1 MNAPYC
7 FVLIHSPLVGSYAWS
22 LVAEDLTARGVDV
35 RLPTLVDEDGVALP
49 YWQRHA
55 QSVVQH
61 LAAYP
66 CSTPGILVAHS
77 GAGPL
82 LPAISAALRASLG
95 MRVSAYLFVDA
106 GIPADALSRLDLMV
120 LESSDQA
127 AQFRQFLEAGGRFP
141 DWSDEQLRAIV
152 PDDAV
157 RQRLLADLRPRALP
171 FFSEPISVFT
181 GWPDAPCGY
190 IQLSPFYAGA
200 YEQATRAGWAAA
212 QVDAGHFH
220 MLVNPREVAELML
233 SVVKRL

>member
-7 FVLIHSPLVGSYAWS
+7 FVLIHSPLVGSYTWS

-35 RLPTLVDEDGVALP
+35 RLPLLADDDGVALP

-55 QSVVQH
+55 QSVVRH

-66 CSTPGILVAHS
+66 CSAPAILIAHS

-95 MRVSAYLFVDA
+95 MRAGAYLFVDA
-106 GIPADALSRLDLMV
+106 GMPVDALSRLDLMA
-120 LESSDQA
+120 LESTEQA
-127 AQFRQFLEAGGRFP
+127 AQFRQFLEGGGRFP
-141 DWSDEQLRAIV
+141 DWNDEQLRAIV

-190 IQLSPFYAGA
+190 IQLSPFYTGA
-200 YEQATRAGWAAA
+200 YEQAQRDGWTVARM
-212 QVDAGHFH
+212 DAGHFH
-220 MLVNPREVAELML
+220 MLAHPREVAELML
-233 SVVKRL
+233 SVIERL